1 MKERGSEG
9 AREGGSKGAR
19 ERGSEGGREGG
30 GGERQHRAM
39 LNLADRDSRLQLNG
53 FFPEHYQ
60 ERLKMYKSL
69 LRCLHCIF
77 TNKHCQ
83 IHDCLI
89 QTSPRFR
96 SSVPITCTW
105 SKDLKF
111 WEGT

>member
-1 MKERGSEG
+1 MREREQESERVKERGSEGGRERGSEG
-9 AREGGSKGAR
+9 AREGG
-19 ERGSEGGREGG
+19 EGG

-77 TNKHCQ
+77 TTKHCQ
-83 IHDCLI
+83 I
-89 QTSPRFR
+89 P
-96 SSVPITCTW
+96 
-105 SKDLKF
+105 
-111 WEGT
+111 